1 MIRFPLWLV
10 AVQSGLV
17 VSASLI
23 LVSCCVGPDYQPSPP
38 PKLTRPTAEP
48 LPAQTE
54 GGSPQRFVQGDVS
67 ERWWTLFQSPRIDAL
82 VDRALKAN
90 PNLQAA
96 EAALRQAHETY
107 LAQRGALF
115 PTVDVGASTTRQK
128 DSAALSPT
136 LSTNNTLF
144 SLQTAQVNVGYTLD
158 LFGGVRRANEQAKA
172 QAEAQRFETEAAYV
186 TLTANVVAAAIQEAA
201 LRDQAGVARDVVDLN
216 DQALKVLQRQLAVGQ
231 VARADV
237 AAQEAALAQAQA
249 ALAPLDKQLAQ
260 QQDLIAALV
269 GGYPETV
276 PVTELHLAGLKL
288 PRDLPVSLP
297 AEILRRRPDVQAAE
311 ANVHA
316 ASAAVGVAVANR
328 LPQFTIG
335 GTAGGASTQWSQ
347 LLSNGNGLWS
357 ISAGVAQPIFRG
369 GALAHQQK
377 AAEAALDQA
386 KAQYR
391 SAVVTAVQNVADSL
405 EALKADGRGLDAAV
419 VAEQRALESLTIARG
434 QLRQGMISG
443 LAVIQIE
450 QAYAQARQMRV
461 QAEGARLA
469 DTAALIQALGGDWRQ
484 RDRYASAR

>member
-1 MIRFPLWLV
+1 MIRFPFWLV
-10 AVQSGLV
+10 AAQSGLV

-23 LVSCCVGPDYQPSPP
+23 LVSCCVGPDYQPSAA

-54 GGSPQRFVQGDVS
+54 GASPQRLVQGEVP
-67 ERWWTLFQSPRIDAL
+67 ERWWTLFQSPQIDAL
-82 VDRALKAN
+82 VDQALKAN

-96 EAALRQAHETY
+96 EAALRQARETY
-107 LAQRGALF
+107 LAQRGALL
-115 PTVDVGASTTRQK
+115 PTVDVGAGSTRQR

-136 LSTNNTLF
+136 LSSNTALF
-144 SLQTAQVNVGYTLD
+144 SLQTAQVNVGYALD
-158 LFGGVRRANEQAKA
+158 LFGGVRRATEQAKA

-186 TLTANVVAAAIQEAA
+186 TLTSNVVAAAIQAAA
-201 LRDQAGVARDVVDLN
+201 LRDQAEAARDLVDLN
-216 DQALKVLQRQLAVGQ
+216 RQALKVMRGQLAVGQ
-231 VARADV
+231 VGRADV

-249 ALAPLDKQLAQ
+249 AMAPLDKQLAQ

-276 PVTELHLAGLKL
+276 PATTLRLADLKL

-297 AEILRRRPDVQAAE
+297 GEILRRRPDVQAAE

-316 ASAAVGVAVANR
+316 AGAAVGVAIANR

-391 SAVVTAVQNVADSL
+391 GAVVTAVQNVADSL
-405 EALKADGRGLDAAV
+405 EALKADGRGLDAAI
-419 VAEQRALESLTIARG
+419 VAEQRAEESLIIARG
-434 QLRQGMISG
+434 QLGQGMISG

-450 QAYAQARQMRV
+450 QTYAQARQTRV

-469 DTAALIQALGGDWRQ
+469 DTAALIQALGGDWWR
-484 RDRYASAR
+484 RDRYASVR